1 MGKKLG
7 NALIIYGIINFLVSF
22 AFGPIIIIAALVWMI
37 IMIALG
43 NWQRSKARSEATR
56 DRQTELLSRMA
67 DKLDEE
73 NTPDYRVRYR
83 KD

>member
-43 NWQRSKARSEATR
+43 NWQRSKARSETVR
-56 DRQTELLSRMA
+56 DRQTELLGRMA
-67 DKLDEE
+67 DRLDEE
-73 NTPDYRVRYR
+73 NKPDYRVRYR